1 MKNDPRNKLKSTK
14 PRICEKSLQKFEYV
28 PMYVPSSSRTG
39 SLSLSSFCFAEHDT
53 KQDADHLLRA
63 FLKDEAQDHRVQG
76 GFFDECYKKL
86 VLLHEDDEE
95 PLLPDTTEADI
106 ETPETQTS
114 ACGQQRD
121 VSSW

>member
-1 MKNDPRNKLKSTK
+1 MR
-14 PRICEKSLQKFEYV
+14 
-28 PMYVPSSSRTG
+28 
-39 SLSLSSFCFAEHDT
+39 
-53 KQDADHLLRA
+53 
-63 FLKDEAQDHRVQG
+63 G
-76 GFFDECYKKL
+76 GYFDECYKKL

-121 VSSW
+121 VSSWPGHGEREVVVKGVDRERSSV